1 MAFVTAED
9 MFGTIEV
16 IVFPKIF
23 DKVREFLVEDM
34 AVVIKGRVQL
44 EEEKNAVLIA
54 DDIVDIQA
62 LPKKLWIRFDNMESL
77 LSREEQMMKILSAS
91 DGKDRVVLYVAD
103 RKVKKELPPSQSV
116 AATPELMEKLSS
128 FLGDENVKLS

>member
-1 MAFVTAED
+1 M
-9 MFGTIEV
+9 
-16 IVFPKIF
+16 
-23 DKVREFLVEDM
+23 
-34 AVVIKGRVQL
+34 
-44 EEEKNAVLIA
+44 
-54 DDIVDIQA
+54 
-62 LPKKLWIRFDNMESL
+62 
-77 LSREEQMMKILSAS
+77 SREEQMMKILSAS

>member
-9 MFGTIEV
+9 MCGTIEV